1 MKLNYAH
8 EGYEYQDLLTVYF
21 ILKELIND
29 RDSKFIIDKKEF
41 HKDKFDDLRI
51 ISNEQIEQKQ
61 IKYSNEE
68 INYSL

>member
-41 HKDKFDDLRI
+41 
-51 ISNEQIEQKQ
+51 
-61 IKYSNEE
+61 
-68 INYSL
+68 